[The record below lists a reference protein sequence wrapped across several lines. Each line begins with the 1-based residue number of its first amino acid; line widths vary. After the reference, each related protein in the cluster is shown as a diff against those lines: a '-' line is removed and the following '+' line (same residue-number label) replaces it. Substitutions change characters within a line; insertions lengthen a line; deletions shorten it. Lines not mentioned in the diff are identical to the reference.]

1 MSKITINLINNTL
14 FISGDI
20 DFDNLENVLNECI
33 RKTDKINLI
42 NVDMK
47 GLRKPNSSVLIFIIN
62 YIRNSIKNN
71 QKIKFINIPVL
82 LSELSKVYNLKS
94 IIDR

>member
-71 QKIKFINIPVL
+71 QKIKFINIPEL